1 MKKQYKDFYGCTATI
16 LHRPEDARLIVRL
29 QTGKKI
35 KDSVHKNFD
44 AARSA
49 MYRCSDSWHQL

>member
-16 LHRPEDARLIVRL
+16 TQRTEGARLIIRL

-35 KDSVHKNFD
+35 KDSVHKNFNT
-44 AARSA
+44 AASA
-49 MYRCSDSWHQL
+49 MYRCSDGWHQL